1 MRLHT
6 VNRAF
11 WLLIVCVGCQVGRPP
26 PSAGP
31 FKVHQV
37 IASSAEPGLKDAL
50 KAGLGQAL
58 TARGVLDAGG
68 QAINVAVLRADAS
81 PAAVGPN
88 SQMYTA
94 RLQVSVQVG
103 SRSAQFSSERSYSV
117 IDPVQGAAARA
128 AAFEALAQQLMR
140 DGVMWLSN
148 APQESKP

>member
-1 MRLHT
+1 VGLHT
-6 VNRAF
+6 VNRA
-11 WLLIVCVGCQVGRPP
+11 LLLLVVFVGCQVGRPP
-26 PSAGP
+26 PAAGP

-50 KAGLGQAL
+50 KSGLGQAL

-68 QAINVAVLRADAS
+68 QAINVAVLRADSS
-81 PAAVGPN
+81 PSAVGPN
-88 SQMYTA
+88 SQMHTA
-94 RLQVSVQVG
+94 RLQVSVQSG

-128 AAFEALAQQLMR
+128 AAFDALAHQLMR

-148 APQESKP
+148 APQGIQP